1 MRRRRPLVLK
11 LESSPFARTGACQ
24 PRNGLPLIRTFGS
37 QTVQRK
43 SNEHLVTVAAS
54 SGPAMTMEV
63 SPDYR
68 DSKLRSGPLSSEPY
82 SFVFSLESFSRMNA
96 SISGA
101 LGASPEQ
108 SAVLFFG
115 DREVCRRD
123 AAATLSRSPDCCPD
137 LGSLCG
143 RWAYAEFCLFS
154 RRQEPGAW
162 RRICLP
168 FAPSLGAEVGRPATF
183 LETRNSHPIAQV
195 ATAARTQS
203 NLSG

>member
-1 MRRRRPLVLK
+1 LRRRRPLVLK

-68 DSKLRSGPLSSEPY
+68 DSKLRSGPLSSGPY

-115 DREVCRRD
+115 DREVYRPD
-123 AAATLSRSPDCCPD
+123 AAATLSRSPDCCSG
-137 LGSLCG
+137 LGSFAVDG
-143 RWAYAEFCLFS
+143 HTFS

>member
-115 DREVCRRD
+115 DREVYRPD
-123 AAATLSRSPDCCPD
+123 AAATLSRSPDCCSG
-137 LGSLCG
+137 LGSFAVDGHTGNSIFQPEAGAGSLAQNMSSIRSKFG
-143 RWAYAEFCLFS
+143 RRSW
-154 RRQEPGAW
+154 
-162 RRICLP
+162 
-168 FAPSLGAEVGRPATF
+168 APSDIP
-183 LETRNSHPIAQV
+183 
-195 ATAARTQS
+195 
-203 NLSG
+203 